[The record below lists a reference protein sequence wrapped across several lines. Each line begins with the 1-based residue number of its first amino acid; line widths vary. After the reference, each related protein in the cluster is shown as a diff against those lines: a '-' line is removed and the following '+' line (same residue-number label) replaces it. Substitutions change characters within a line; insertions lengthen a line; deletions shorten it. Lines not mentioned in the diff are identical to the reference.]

1 MSERFIR
8 NCGTL
13 YNMENNFVNRSFA
26 EQMDD
31 HQMAMYE
38 LLKTMFPEAIGYEAI
53 AHEADDGG
61 VTTKFNILMEKEE
74 KGEKNEQ
81 LDTR

>member
-8 NCGTL
+8 DGGTL
-13 YNMENNFVNRSFA
+13 YNMENNFANRALA

-53 AHEADDGG
+53 AHEAEDGR
-61 VTTKFNILMEKEE
+61 VTTKFNILIEKEE
-74 KGEKNEQ
+74 K
-81 LDTR
+81 